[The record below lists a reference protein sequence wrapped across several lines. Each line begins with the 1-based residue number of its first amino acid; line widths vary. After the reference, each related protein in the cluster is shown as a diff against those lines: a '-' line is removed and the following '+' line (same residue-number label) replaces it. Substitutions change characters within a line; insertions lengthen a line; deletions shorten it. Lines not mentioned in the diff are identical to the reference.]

1 MARLTLTT
9 ALVLLPATLLFGACD
24 SEIEDPDD
32 MEAGPVDYDA
42 NDGDDDDATADD
54 DDSNPGTPGDPGDP
68 DDDDDSPGE
77 DPTEPPP
84 PPSQPPPQAVQ
95 PCDAAATGGYAC
107 TTESGEEGTN
117 YCILVDG
124 DEFYTPCST
133 DPVECLPGEAYDQGC
148 LGEVCQWNGESFE
161 WNYWEEPD
169 CNTPLVVNFSHDPI
183 EFTPATA
190 AASFDLSTD
199 GTCMST
205 DWPTAPWLAM
215 DRDGDGFIRSGG
227 ELFGNATK
235 MSTGGYA
242 QHGFAALGEL
252 DSNRDGKIDAQDA
265 RFGELVLWSDY
276 DDDRIGSYSELR
288 PVSETSLVS
297 IDLGFDR
304 RASCDRGGNCGLE
317 RTAFEYRTPQGGTAV
332 GEIVDVH
339 LACR

>member
-24 SEIEDPDD
+24 SQVEDPDD

-42 NDGDDDDATADD
+42 NTE
-54 DDSNPGTPGDPGDP
+54 DPGDAEGEDADGEDADGDP
-68 DDDDDSPGE
+68 EDDSTPGE

-84 PPSQPPPQAVQ
+84 PDQPNPTPR
-95 PCDAAATGGYAC
+95 PDAAEPCNWDDWGGYAC
-107 TTESGEEGTN
+107 TTEDGQEGTN

-133 DPVECLPGEAYDQGC
+133 TAPECEPGEGFDQGC
-148 LGEVCQWNGESFE
+148 LGEICTWNGESFE
-161 WNYWEEPD
+161 WFFWEEPN
-169 CNTPLVVNFSHDPI
+169 CETPLVVNFGHDPI
-183 EFTPATA
+183 EFAPATA

-199 GTCMST
+199 GTCTST

-215 DRDGDGFIRSGG
+215 DRDGDGFIRSGA
-227 ELFGNATK
+227 ELFGSATK

-242 QHGFAALGEL
+242 QHGFAALAEL
-252 DSNRDGKIDAQDA
+252 DSNRDGKVDAKDE
-265 RFGELVLWSDY
+265 RFGELVLWSDL
-276 DDDRIGSYSELR
+276 DDDRIGAYSELR

-304 RASCDRGGNCGLE
+304 RATCDRQGNCGLE
-317 RTAFEYRTPQGGTAV
+317 RTAFEYRTPQGRMAV
-332 GEIVDVH
+332 GEVVDVH